1 MTMKND
7 LKNIL
12 VALVM
17 LLSMG
22 CAIHTSAQPKPTYTI
37 SDRKAIKKYEGA
49 TDAYRARNNQEA
61 MEILNELVSSQP
73 DFAEAQFL
81 LAQLYLDKGQMEQA
95 MPALEKGVGLHP
107 EIFPEA
113 WLILAEGYMSQ
124 ADYKKSE
131 AAISKFMPYPKHDVL
146 TEKKANLILASCVFA
161 QKAMKYPVPFE
172 PVNMGA
178 GVNTEFDE
186 YYPCLTADES
196 ALLFTRLIP
205 DDRSS
210 AGKQEDFFISR
221 RDKDAVFAP
230 AQPILSIN
238 TAMNE
243 GAPSL
248 SADGNTLIFTAC
260 ETADGNWGEGRSG
273 VGSCDLFFSIKVG
286 NDWEPGKNMGN
297 LINSGAWESQ
307 PSYSADGKTM
317 YFVRGKTTY
326 QGVQSQDIYYSYLR
340 DTGEWSKPEKVRGM
354 VNTDFQEESVMIH
367 PDGST
372 LYFSSNGHPGMGG
385 MDIFMSRRDVNGE
398 WGKPIN
404 LGYPINTSKDE
415 NSFHVTTEGQYALF
429 ASERPGGMGGLDLY
443 QFKLPEFARP
453 MRVSY
458 VEGVVSDKVSYKKL
472 EAKLELIDMETG
484 KVVANTYSNAG
495 NGEFLLCL
503 PPGKDYVMNVSKD
516 GYLFYSDR
524 FTLTNEI
531 QTKPVR
537 LLVPLQKLK
546 VGTKISIANTTTNGM
561 KNVFFDTNSDVLK
574 KESYAELNKLVDL
587 LNKNPE
593 RKIEVGGHTD
603 DVGDDALNMSL
614 SQKRAESVKSY
625 LVKSGVAENRVV
637 AKGYG
642 ETQPQVPNDS
652 DTNRSKNRR
661 TEFIIIQ

>member
-1 MTMKND
+1 MKMK
-7 LKNIL
+7 LYIQRWFSACL
-12 VALVM
+12 VLFV
-17 LLSMG
+17 MG
-22 CAIHTSAQPKPTYTI
+22 CTVQSHAQPKPTYTI
-37 SDRKAIKKYEGA
+37 TDRKAIKKYEA
-49 TDAYRARNNQEA
+49 AVEEYRARNDEGA
-61 MEILNELVSSQP
+61 LELLLELVSQNS

-81 LAQLYLDKGQMEQA
+81 LAQVYLEQGQMAQA
-95 MPALEKGVGLHP
+95 MPVLEKGVALHP

-113 WLILAEGYMSQ
+113 WLILAEGYMSE

-131 AAISKFMPYPKHDVL
+131 MAISKFMPYPKHDVL

-172 PVNMGA
+172 PESLGD

-221 RDKDAVFAP
+221 KDKTNVYSP
-230 AQPILSIN
+230 AQPIISIN

-260 ETADGNWGEGRSG
+260 ETADGNWGEGRNG
-273 VGSCDLFFSIKVG
+273 VGSCDLFFSMRVG
-286 NDWEPGKNMGN
+286 NEWEPGKNMGN
-297 LINSGAWESQ
+297 LVNSGAWESQ
-307 PSYSADGKTM
+307 PSYAADGKTM

-340 DTGEWSKPEKVRGM
+340 ESGEWSKPEKVRGM

-385 MDIFMSRRDVNGE
+385 MDIFVSRREVDGS

-429 ASERPGGMGGLDLY
+429 ASDRPGGKGGLDLY
-443 QFKLPEFARP
+443 RFKLPEFARP

-524 FTLTNEI
+524 FTLTSEV

-546 VGTKISIANTTTNGM
+546 VGTKIAISNTTANGM

-587 LNKNPE
+587 LVKNPD

-603 DVGDDALNMSL
+603 DVGDDTANMLL
-614 SQKRAESVKSY
+614 SQKRAESVKQY
-625 LVKSGVAENRVV
+625 LVKSGVAESRVV

-642 ETQPQVPNDS
+642 ETQPQFPNDGEA
-652 DTNRSKNRR
+652 NRAKNRR
-661 TEFIIIQ
+661 TEFIIIE